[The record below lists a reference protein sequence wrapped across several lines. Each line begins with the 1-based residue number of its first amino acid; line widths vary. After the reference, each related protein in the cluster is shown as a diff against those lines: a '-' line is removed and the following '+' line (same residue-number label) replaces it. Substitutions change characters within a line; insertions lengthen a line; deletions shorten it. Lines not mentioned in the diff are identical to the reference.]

1 MIFYT
6 NLDTE
11 TEAVGKALA
20 VALERDGR
28 DRAFIAMRG
37 EMGVGKTAFTRGFAS
52 HFGISGV
59 KSPTY
64 TIVNEH
70 VGRAKLYHFDMYRIT
85 DGDDLYSIG
94 YDDYVESDGYCIAAD
109 YADAEPGKPL
119 TYTAL
124 GFSDSGKLDDYSSLH
139 AFAEGL
145 GLEKTVYDNGGI
157 PVIKDQALRYFY
169 HLGDL
174 EQIILTGKD
183 LYHGKALD

>member
-1 MIFYT
+1 MTIYT
-6 NLDTE
+6 KSAVE

-20 VALERDGR
+20 KELEEKGIK
-28 DRAFIAMRG
+28 RAFIAMRG

-94 YDDYVESDGYCIAAD
+94 YDDYVEAEGYCIA
-109 YADAEPGKPL
+109 EWSENIEKEIP
-119 TYTAL
+119 
-124 GFSDSGKLDDYSSLH
+124 
-139 AFAEGL
+139 EGAIFVTISRVD
-145 GLEKTVYDNGGI
+145 GSTEERRIDIDENSCI
-157 PVIKDQALRYFY
+157 
-169 HLGDL
+169 
-174 EQIILTGKD
+174 
-183 LYHGKALD
+183 